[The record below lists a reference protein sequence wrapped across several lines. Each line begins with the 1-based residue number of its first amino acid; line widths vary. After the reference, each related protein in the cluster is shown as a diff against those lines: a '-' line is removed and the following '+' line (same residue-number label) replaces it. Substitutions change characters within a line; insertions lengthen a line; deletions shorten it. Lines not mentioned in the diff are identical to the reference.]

1 MVDSQRQRPA
11 PLLPEPAGGPQGFS
25 KSSFFT
31 VLKLE
36 NVENSVFS
44 FSGGSPEYGG
54 RTGERHENGF
64 GGARRDGVTP
74 KFEYYEESGGG
85 GVVSSRFGGERS
97 GGRPPGGQRFGGQSG
112 PPVQSRSSR
121 GVVDATDGPQEGAV
135 LMVYGLN
142 MEKMNADRLFNLLC
156 LYGNVFKVFFLL
168 YIMLIKES
176 LFIASWLALDQI
188 PQDER
193 GLCNG
198 PDGRCHIGRKGHLL
212 FERPRILQH
221 ENERQVWNRL
231 ADLYQVMYLIPFH
244 FLVIPSRPFWQ
255 TYQCRT
261 ICRTARLHSKATSI
275 VKTTDFSTRT
285 WRPKTGCSR
294 LVKSSISTTRRPVSP
309 RKTCVKFSKK
319 TERLSPP
326 KSGFCRTRVKGLFLS
341 FFFFLI
347 GLDYKLFVS
356 FFR

>member
-1 MVDSQRQRPA
+1 M
-11 PLLPEPAGGPQGFS
+11 
-25 KSSFFT
+25 
-31 VLKLE
+31 
-36 NVENSVFS
+36 
-44 FSGGSPEYGG
+44 
-54 RTGERHENGF
+54 
-64 GGARRDGVTP
+64 TP

-231 ADLYQVMYLIPFH
+231 ADLYQVMYLIP
-244 FLVIPSRPFWQ
+244 
-255 TYQCRT
+255 T
-261 ICRTARLHSKATSI
+261 
-275 VKTTDFSTRT
+275 
-285 WRPKTGCSR
+285 
-294 LVKSSISTTRRPVSP
+294 
-309 RKTCVKFSKK
+309 
-319 TERLSPP
+319 
-326 KSGFCRTRVKGLFLS
+326 FCYF
-341 FFFFLI
+341 
-347 GLDYKLFVS
+347 
-356 FFR
+356 